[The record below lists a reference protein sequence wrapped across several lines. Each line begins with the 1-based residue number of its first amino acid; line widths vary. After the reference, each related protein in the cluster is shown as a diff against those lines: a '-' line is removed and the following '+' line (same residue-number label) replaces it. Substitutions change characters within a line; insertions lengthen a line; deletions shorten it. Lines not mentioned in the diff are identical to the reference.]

1 MDTQGHILVV
11 DDDRE
16 IRMLVG
22 DYLKKH
28 GYRVS
33 LAADGRQMREILAGS
48 GIDLIV
54 LDLMLPGEDGSWT

>member
-28 GYRVS
+28 GYRIS
-33 LAADGRQMREILAGS
+33 LATTWKVIDFAG
-48 GIDLIV
+48 
-54 LDLMLPGEDGSWT
+54 